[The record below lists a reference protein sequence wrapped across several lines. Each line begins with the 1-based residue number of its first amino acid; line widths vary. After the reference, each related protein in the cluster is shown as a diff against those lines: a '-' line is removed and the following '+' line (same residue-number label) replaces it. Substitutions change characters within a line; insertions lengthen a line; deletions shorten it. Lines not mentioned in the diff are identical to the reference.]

1 MSDASGTLAPGA
13 SKRPRPVISCL
24 ECRRKKLKCDRL
36 DPCQQCIKIG
46 RPGRCTYQSG
56 QEPVP
61 NTAYLHGH
69 PSKRQRLN
77 TPAAEDGN
85 GDTAALEDYHSPVP
99 YSTGKGVV
107 EDLQE
112 RVARLERALLA
123 HAPEPDGELTARE
136 SVAPVARTE
145 EHEQQIQIPAVSAN
159 LSSQFPDAC
168 AFMAKL
174 AHDPDLA
181 TLRVDVKTVHHAVE
195 MNNHTIWHEQVTTVP
210 TGQRPLE
217 LPPLHVC
224 ERLTTL
230 YFDNM
235 EHCFRILHAP
245 AFREQL
251 KILFTDGA
259 GEQACSFGFIPL
271 LFGVL
276 SIGASVGTHGE
287 CEIGASTS
295 ILHPSRVLGV
305 MRNFLSSV
313 RLRQRYLLPVLQVR
327 MLVLV
332 CQWSYLGRA
341 DDLFILSGEILR
353 DALIMKL
360 NQDPST
366 LDGISVFE
374 GEVRRRMWMT
384 VVEIDLMLCILCKI
398 PCTVPPYTS
407 RPPQNINDDEIYDGI
422 AALPASRPTEE
433 WTDGLCQHVLSQS
446 FPLRLAACKQ
456 MDGTGH
462 IKLTELLV
470 YTRDVEKV
478 LSDLPSPL
486 RFSYMGDQA
495 SKTPPR
501 LMARMELDFSI
512 RRPLMHLYTCF
523 AASPN
528 AYDIQQE
535 CTDGFLQSCLMIT
548 TFQDLFD
555 PRYSEID
562 VPRPEGYW
570 DFFHN
575 LYRHELGQAILGLC
589 LEIKRLGNIRTD
601 ASTVDTPASAS
612 ASQAPGTS
620 TAVAPIDG
628 GISATAPTAAPLR
641 VQPGYTKSSLVH
653 SVQDTLEPM
662 KLRLAHPGANF
673 KDIVYFTVVLTSLLP
688 EHAPEQ
694 TKETTIRR
702 ALQDLVQDCHAQL
715 QRDNVQLL
723 LADSSPDALGGAASS
738 GQEALPPPTGYSYDP
753 VWTGFPVIELFE
765 PLDVYDP
772 PASNDR

>member
-1 MSDASGTLAPGA
+1 M
-13 SKRPRPVISCL
+13 
-24 ECRRKKLKCDRL
+24 
-36 DPCQQCIKIG
+36 
-46 RPGRCTYQSG
+46 
-56 QEPVP
+56 P
-61 NTAYLHGH
+61 NTAYLRVH
-69 PSKRQRLN
+69 PSKRQRL
-77 TPAAEDGN
+77 TSPAAEDGN
-85 GDTAALEDYHSPVP
+85 SNTATLEDSHSPVLH
-99 YSTGKGVV
+99 SAGKGVV

-123 HAPEPDGELTARE
+123 HAPESDGELIAPESATAQ
-136 SVAPVARTE
+136 ARSD
-145 EHEQQIQIPAVSAN
+145 EHEQQVQVPAVSTN

-174 AHDPDLA
+174 AHDPELA
-181 TLRVDVKTVHHAVE
+181 TLRVDLKSVHHAVE
-195 MNNHTIWHEQVTTVP
+195 MNNHRIWHEQGPTVP
-210 TGQRPLE
+210 IGQRPLE

-251 KILFTDGA
+251 KMLFTDGA

-295 ILHPSRVLGV
+295 ILHPSRVLRV

-313 RLRQRYLLPVLQVR
+313 RRRQRYLLPVLQVK

-332 CQWSYLGRA
+332 CQWSYLGRI

-366 LDGISVFE
+366 LGGISVFE

-407 RPPQNINDDEIYDGI
+407 RPPQNINDDEFYDGI
-422 AALPASRPTEE
+422 TALPGSRPTEE

-456 MDGTGH
+456 MDGASH
-462 IKLTELLV
+462 IKLTELLG

-478 LSDLPSPL
+478 LQDLPSPL

-501 LMARMELDFSI
+501 LLARMELDFSI

-523 AASPN
+523 AASPH
-528 AYDIQQE
+528 AHDIQQE

-589 LEIKRLGNIRTD
+589 LEIKRLGTM
-601 ASTVDTPASAS
+601 ASTVDPT
-612 ASQAPGTS
+612 SQVLVPSGN
-620 TAVAPIDG
+620 AVAPIDG
-628 GISATAPTAAPLR
+628 ISATAPLR
-641 VQPGYTKSSLVH
+641 LPAYTKSSLVH

-688 EHAPEQ
+688 EHPEQ
-694 TKETTIRR
+694 TKEASIRT
-702 ALQDLVQDCHAQL
+702 ALQDLVQDCLAQL
-715 QRDNVQLL
+715 QRDHVQLL
-723 LADSSPDALGGAASS
+723 TPRSLDSSPDALGSSS
-738 GQEALPPPTGYSYDP
+738 GQEEGPPTGYSYDP
-753 VWTGFPVIELFE
+753 VWTGFPVIEVFE